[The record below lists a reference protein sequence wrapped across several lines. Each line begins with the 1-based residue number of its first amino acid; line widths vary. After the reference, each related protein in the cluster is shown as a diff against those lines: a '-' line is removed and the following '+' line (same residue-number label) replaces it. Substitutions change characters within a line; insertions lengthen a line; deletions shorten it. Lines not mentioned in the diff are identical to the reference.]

1 MTTDKQYIGQRII
14 DACLR
19 ENVCELMS
27 KGEIVAAIPPALN
40 RHWPDA
46 MPAAWLK
53 VSHFSQRVIYV
64 PVIASQYM
72 QTWRAV
78 SDTWL
83 SHKLTNKNDTPLY
96 QQGYQAWLTELAAD
110 LPPESNA
117 LFLDYIA
124 EADCAVSHRAL
135 CRQAFN
141 ARKEALSVPLST
153 IKDWHKSMLFSDQV
167 ASYLD
172 HPYYPTA
179 RAKVGF
185 DSQAMTLFAPEFA
198 AQFELY
204 WLAISKELVTL
215 TSLVPECWPSMTEV
229 GLDESLT
236 DTHCL
241 FPLHPLTALSL
252 DVLPEGVL
260 LAPQS
265 ALTVQASLS
274 VRTLAVVNTPGV
286 HIKVPL
292 LMATL
297 GAKNIRSIKPSTLY
311 DGHWFERTLTALAQ
325 RDDVLGE
332 SIEHVDEQHGGHLGD
347 HKLFAYIVRRYPP
360 TMQDKQLVP
369 VAALASVMPDGRL
382 YLAHLA
388 DRYYQGHWDVWF
400 SQYLQLML
408 KVHLRLW
415 LKYGIALESNQQNA
429 ILAYHQDSR
438 LSLVMKDNDSARLL
452 LSRYQASLS
461 KAEAL
466 EHGAA
471 QLIDRRII
479 VNDDQALA
487 QMFTTITLQL
497 DIAAIIEAI
506 AEAGMAPA
514 WQLYRQLRDCL
525 IDQLASLQA
534 QGIETDYAR
543 NYLLNQ
549 PMLPVKYLL
558 CSGSLLSKAQSG
570 ATDVNKFYGQSAPN
584 FLRASREQSQLE
596 QHDEDVFVLGE
607 AVV

>member
-1 MTTDKQYIGQRII
+1 MRMTTDKQYIGQRII

-229 GLDESLT
+229 GLDE
-236 DTHCL
+236 
-241 FPLHPLTALSL
+241 
-252 DVLPEGVL
+252 
-260 LAPQS
+260 
-265 ALTVQASLS
+265 
-274 VRTLAVVNTPGV
+274 
-286 HIKVPL
+286 
-292 LMATL
+292 
-297 GAKNIRSIKPSTLY
+297 
-311 DGHWFERTLTALAQ
+311 
-325 RDDVLGE
+325 
-332 SIEHVDEQHGGHLGD
+332 
-347 HKLFAYIVRRYPP
+347 
-360 TMQDKQLVP
+360 
-369 VAALASVMPDGRL
+369 
-382 YLAHLA
+382 
-388 DRYYQGHWDVWF
+388 
-400 SQYLQLML
+400 
-408 KVHLRLW
+408 
-415 LKYGIALESNQQNA
+415 
-429 ILAYHQDSR
+429 
-438 LSLVMKDNDSARLL
+438 
-452 LSRYQASLS
+452 
-461 KAEAL
+461 
-466 EHGAA
+466 
-471 QLIDRRII
+471 
-479 VNDDQALA
+479 
-487 QMFTTITLQL
+487 
-497 DIAAIIEAI
+497 
-506 AEAGMAPA
+506 
-514 WQLYRQLRDCL
+514 
-525 IDQLASLQA
+525 
-534 QGIETDYAR
+534 
-543 NYLLNQ
+543 
-549 PMLPVKYLL
+549 
-558 CSGSLLSKAQSG
+558 
-570 ATDVNKFYGQSAPN
+570 
-584 FLRASREQSQLE
+584 
-596 QHDEDVFVLGE
+596 
-607 AVV
+607 

>member
-1 MTTDKQYIGQRII
+1 
-14 DACLR
+14 
-19 ENVCELMS
+19 
-27 KGEIVAAIPPALN
+27 
-40 RHWPDA
+40 
-46 MPAAWLK
+46 
-53 VSHFSQRVIYV
+53 
-64 PVIASQYM
+64 
-72 QTWRAV
+72 
-78 SDTWL
+78 
-83 SHKLTNKNDTPLY
+83 
-96 QQGYQAWLTELAAD
+96 
-110 LPPESNA
+110 
-117 LFLDYIA
+117 
-124 EADCAVSHRAL
+124 
-135 CRQAFN
+135 
-141 ARKEALSVPLST
+141 
-153 IKDWHKSMLFSDQV
+153 
-167 ASYLD
+167 
-172 HPYYPTA
+172 
-179 RAKVGF
+179 
-185 DSQAMTLFAPEFA
+185 
-198 AQFELY
+198 
-204 WLAISKELVTL
+204 
-215 TSLVPECWPSMTEV
+215 
-229 GLDESLT
+229 
-236 DTHCL
+236 
-241 FPLHPLTALSL
+241 
-252 DVLPEGVL
+252 
-260 LAPQS
+260 
-265 ALTVQASLS
+265 
-274 VRTLAVVNTPGV
+274 
-286 HIKVPL
+286 
-292 LMATL
+292 
-297 GAKNIRSIKPSTLY
+297 
-311 DGHWFERTLTALAQ
+311 
-325 RDDVLGE
+325 
-332 SIEHVDEQHGGHLGD
+332 
-347 HKLFAYIVRRYPP
+347 
-360 TMQDKQLVP
+360 
-369 VAALASVMPDGRL
+369 
-382 YLAHLA
+382 
-388 DRYYQGHWDVWF
+388 
-400 SQYLQLML
+400 ML

-466 EHGAA
+466 EHDAA